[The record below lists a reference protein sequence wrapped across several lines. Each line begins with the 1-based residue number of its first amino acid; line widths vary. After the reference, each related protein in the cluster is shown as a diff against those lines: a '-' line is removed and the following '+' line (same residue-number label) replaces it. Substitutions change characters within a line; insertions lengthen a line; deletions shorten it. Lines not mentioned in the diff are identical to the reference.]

1 LPTVSPKAVYN
12 FSFASSVVFLPLS
25 PAIYKIASQ
34 QKQNIK
40 INTLSRTQDSPVKM
54 ADAKT
59 KVESIREWVVEHKLR
74 AVGN

>member
-1 LPTVSPKAVYN
+1 LLPLL
-12 FSFASSVVFLPLS
+12 SSSLPLS